1 MIFWVKSKMQ
11 NSSIALTDTASQI
24 AELQRRQKLA
34 EALSAQGAA
43 PIEVQSYKGIQAPIS
58 PFSAL
63 AKVLQTYLGAKQ
75 AADVVKGEK
84 EARKTARE
92 ESQTALKQYY
102 GNPEF
107 SKFENP
113 MSAQE
118 AVVPA
123 LTPVAP
129 PETIQMGGVP
139 TNVKG
144 NVTPVVSAQGPTTY
158 SNAQYVE
165 PQATQGRETTPQERM
180 AMALQFQGSG
190 NPMLEQMA
198 PALYGEA
205 RGEAKSAKVFDAIGD
220 VSKEYGGDPRIMAG
234 IVAAGDPNAGIDYLM
249 KLGAS
254 NADAKR
260 EMAKLIYT
268 AKEKAEENEKDRKN
282 RLEVLGLTLADR
294 QEGRNQ
300 ASLDRQLIA
309 GLAGG
314 KAQTTGTV
322 NLRKEFNAL
331 PEVKTYKQVNA
342 YYQNLLSGAKLG
354 TPAGDQATIFGVMKM
369 LDPNSVV
376 RESEQATVKNAG
388 AVPDKIINLYNR
400 VLKGNSLAPSQ
411 RQDFV
416 NMANSQF
423 NNYKNQYT
431 QSANAYRGYATD
443 SGYDPDK
450 IVVLG
455 NSGNGQPAPAAG
467 RPLTDAELLA
477 KHRR

>member
-1 MIFWVKSKMQ
+1 MPTIS
-11 NSSIALTDTASQI
+11 LTDTTSQI

-34 EALSAQGAA
+34 EALAAQGAA

-58 PFSAL
+58 PFSVL
-63 AKVLQTYLGAKQ
+63 AKVLDTYTSKKDM
-75 AADVVKGEK
+75 ADAIKREA

-113 MSAQE
+113 ISAQE
-118 AVVPA
+118 AAVPA

-144 NVTPVVSAQGPTTY
+144 NVTPVTSAQGPTTY
-158 SNAQYVE
+158 NNAQYIE

-190 NPMLEQMA
+190 NQMLEQMA

-205 RGEAKSAKVFDAIGD
+205 KGEAKAKKVFDAIGD

-254 NADAKR
+254 AATAKQ

-268 AKEKAEENEKDRKN
+268 ATEKAEENKKDRENK
-282 RLEVLGLTLADR
+282 LEALGLTLADR

-300 ASLDRQLIA
+300 ASLDRQFIA
-309 GLAGG
+309 GLTGG
-314 KAQTTGTV
+314 RAQTAGTV

-331 PEVKTYKQVNA
+331 PEVKTYKQVNTS
-342 YYQNLLSGAKLG
+342 YQNLKSAAKLA
-354 TPAGDQATIFGVMKM
+354 TPAGDQAMIFGVMKM
-369 LDPNSVV
+369 LDPQSVV
-376 RESEQATVKNAG
+376 RESEQATIRNAG
-388 AVPDKIINLYNR
+388 SIPDKVRNLYNYTVR
-400 VLKGNSLAPSQ
+400 GNKLNDAQ
-411 RQDFV
+411 RQDFLK
-416 NMANSQF
+416 MADGQF

-450 IVVLG
+450 IVSLG
-455 NSGNGQPAPAAG
+455 NSGPTQSAPAAG

-477 KHRR
+477 KHR